1 MAALTANK
9 NCSTKKIFLQNF
21 SLLYFNC
28 MELLLLAI
36 APGFAISLYI
46 YAKDKHNREPAKY
59 LISCFIFGV
68 LSAIPA
74 IVIEMIGTRLSET
87 YLQGILPVA
96 LYIIFQAFIVV
107 ACTEEYCKYFVL
119 KKYAYPKPA
128 FDEPFDGIVYSVMV
142 SMGFATIENI
152 GYVFDNGFSTGIVR
166 MLVSV
171 PAHAAFAVMMG
182 YYAGLAKFNAVRKS
196 QLLLKGFLLAVLFHG
211 LFDGFLFLSDNDTI
225 TAEISG
231 GLLVFG
237 GLASYYFAIRLS
249 LKSIKLHSQLS
260 AQMHKG

>member
-1 MAALTANK
+1 
-9 NCSTKKIFLQNF
+9 
-21 SLLYFNC
+21 

-74 IVIEMIGTRLSET
+74 IVIEMMGTRLSET

-107 ACTEEYCKYFVL
+107 AFTEEYCKFFVL
-119 KKYAYPKPA
+119 KRYAFPKPQ
-128 FDEPFDGIVYSVMV
+128 FDEPFDGIIYSVMV

-152 GYVFDNGFSTGIVR
+152 GYVFEHGIGTGIVR
-166 MLVSV
+166 MLISV
-171 PAHAAFAVMMG
+171 PAHASFAVMMG
-182 YYAGLAKFNAVRKS
+182 YYAGLAKFNIEKRNSLLMKG
-196 QLLLKGFLLAVLFHG
+196 LLLATLFHG
-211 LFDGFLFLSDNDTI
+211 LFDGFLFLSEDKII
-225 TAEISG
+225 TENISSWLLILG
-231 GLLVFG
+231 GLG
-237 GLASYYFAIRLS
+237 SYYFAVRLS
-249 LKSIKLHSQLS
+249 LKSIRIHKNLSEQTHKEKNEFTNLHN
-260 AQMHKG
+260 